1 MRLTIENQA
10 REQVMLLLT
19 SAMAPPKGRY
29 KREVTLLLLL
39 LVNAS
44 GAIIAVCASGACG
57 RQDASRPGNGS
68 RRSIQEDLH
77 EPSRK
82 RQVSFFFNNGA

>member
-1 MRLTIENQA
+1 
-10 REQVMLLLT
+10 MLLLT
-19 SAMAPPKGRY
+19 WRLKGD

-39 LVNAS
+39 VNAS
-44 GAIIAVCASGACG
+44 GTIIAVSASGACG
-57 RQDASRPGNGS
+57 CQDASRPGNGS

-82 RQVSFFFNNGA
+82 RQVSFF